1 MVVVNIYLRN
11 AASGC
16 IAKGPAGAV
25 WQASLKAPVAPASK
39 PAQDKRAGNPANYSG
54 ENLDYWTLRAD
65 Q

>member
-1 MVVVNIYLRN
+1 MNFDLRN
-11 AASGC
+11 AAPGC
-16 IAKGPAGAV
+16 IAKSHAGAV
-25 WQASLKAPVAPASK
+25 GQASLKAPVAPTSE